1 MLFTYSCSSSIIT
14 VVHHV
19 LVLNLPKINCHCNSD
34 GDFKVMIFCIAV
46 IFKKPKRVINHKQQ
60 VIHSG

>member
-19 LVLNLPKINCHCNSD
+19 LVLNLPKKNSD

-46 IFKKPKRVINHKQQ
+46 IFKKPKGVINHRQQ